1 MPFLALFS
9 VFEASKLQS
18 SESAGRCGP
27 FPGAGASSQY
37 FFRFS
42 MIIVVP
48 NEVGGSRGCLFWLWI
63 LLLRCR
69 KSKVR
74 KLQGGVGH
82 FLAPERPR
90 SMCLNLFLCPRLA
103 WFQCSPAPVETSGEH

>member
-1 MPFLALFS
+1 MPFFDLFS

-18 SESAGRCGP
+18 SETAGRCGP

-42 MIIVVP
+42 VILLVR

-63 LLLRCR
+63 LLLRLR

-90 SMCLNLFLCPRLA
+90 SMCLNLFLCPGLA
-103 WFQCSPAPVETSGEH
+103 WFQCSPDVSTGAGEH

>member
-18 SESAGRCGP
+18 SETAGRCGP

-42 MIIVVP
+42 MICLVP

-63 LLLRCR
+63 LVLRFR

-74 KLQGGVGH
+74 KLEGGVGH
-82 FLAPERPR
+82 FRAPERPR
-90 SMCLNLFLCPRLA
+90 SMCLNLLVWPRLA
-103 WFQCSPAPVETSGEH
+103 WFQCSPDVSRGAGEH